1 MGKFTAYKLSLK
13 SMSVGETQAYEYKL
27 DNEFFAN
34 IDGPEVQRGKV
45 DVKLNVKRTTSVYE
59 LNFHLTG
66 VIYIPCDRCLD
77 DMEHE
82 VNTDEELFVKMGAE
96 YSEESDNLLIIPEA
110 EGELNVAW
118 FLYEYIALTIPLK
131 HVHPYGK
138 CNKDMTARL
147 HKMSA
152 HRSDE
157 EDFEDEIPLFVDEE
171 TGNIAA
177 EEQETDPRWDALK
190 KLKRE

>member
-1 MGKFTAYKLSLK
+1 
-13 SMSVGETQAYEYKL
+13 MSVGETQTHEYRL

-45 DVKLNVKRTTSVYE
+45 DVKLNVKRTATMYE
-59 LNFHLTG
+59 LKFHLAG

-82 VNTDEELFVKMGAE
+82 IDTEEELFVKMGAE
-96 YSEESDNLLIIPEA
+96 YSEESDTLLVIPET
-110 EGELNVAW
+110 EGELNIAW

-138 CNKDMTARL
+138 CNKDMSARL

-157 EDFEDEIPLFVDEE
+157 EDFEEEIPLFVDDE
-171 TGNIAA
+171 TAGIPTG
-177 EEQETDPRWDALK
+177 EQETDPRWDALK
-190 KLKRE
+190 NLKRE